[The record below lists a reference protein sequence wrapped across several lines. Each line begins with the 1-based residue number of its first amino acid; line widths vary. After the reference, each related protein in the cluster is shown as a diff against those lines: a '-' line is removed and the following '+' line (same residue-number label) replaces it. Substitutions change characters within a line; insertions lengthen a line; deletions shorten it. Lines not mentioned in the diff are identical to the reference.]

1 MDGYLTIK
9 QVAEK
14 WGLSIRSVQKMCSN
28 GEIPG
33 ASKFGTVWSIPDN
46 AVKPKD
52 KRIKSGK
59 YINWRNRQSI
69 NNDEE

>member
-9 QVAEK
+9 EISEK
-14 WGLSIRSVQKMCSN
+14 WGLTIRRIQKMCSD

-33 ASKFGTVWSIPDN
+33 ASKFGTVWCIPEN
-46 AVKPKD
+46 AERPKD

-59 YINWRNRQSI
+59 YKGWRKTKVTTNT
-69 NNDEE
+69 